1 MSNERLNYWKLLAQ
15 EHEQEVQEAT
25 HEGDIPRALTATM
38 KMAYALEN
46 ARITDERGE

>member
-1 MSNERLNYWKLLAQ
+1 MSNRLNYWALLAQ
-15 EHEQEVQEAT
+15 EHEQEVKDAT

-46 ARITDERGE
+46 ARITDEREE